1 MRSFWIFGLPGGG
14 GGGLV
19 AKSCPTLCDS
29 MDCSPPGSSVLGDSP
44 DKNTGVG
51 CHAPLQGFPDPGIK
65 PVSLTSTC
73 TGRGSLPLV
82 PPGKPSYPP
91 ERTNPPDTVILDWPP
106 ELQDNTL
113 LLL

>member
-1 MRSFWIFGLPGGG
+1 MRSFWIIGLPGGG

-73 TGRGSLPLV
+73 TGRGFFTTSATWEALI
-82 PPGKPSYPP
+82 SS
-91 ERTNPPDTVILDWPP
+91 RRN
-106 ELQDNTL
+106 QSS
-113 LLL
+113 